1 MSGTDRSTAPA
12 DGPGLAGADEAPDR
26 PTPDPDPVDRSST
39 VVSAGI
45 SVLAALLAAGF
56 AGAHTGVAGQIG
68 VTGVALVGYG
78 LFASEHRWIDYGTVA
93 LVCGVAVA
101 GATGAGPRVTVPA
114 ALCAVLA
121 WDTGGYAV
129 RLGAELGR
137 EADTARAEL
146 VHAGLT
152 LAVGVTAVF
161 VAVGGYLVV
170 SGEAPTL
177 AVLLLFCGALALL
190 VAVGERLE
198 DDGRRLRP

>member
-1 MSGTDRSTAPA
+1 MSRPDRPA
-12 DGPGLAGADEAPDR
+12 GEAPDR
-26 PTPDPDPVDRSST
+26 PTPDPEPVDRSPT
-39 VVSAGI
+39 VVSAAI
-45 SVLAALLAAGF
+45 SVLAALLATGF
-56 AGAHTGVAGQIG
+56 AGAHTGVAGNVG
-68 VTGVALVGYG
+68 AAGVALVGYG
-78 LFASEHRWIDYGTVA
+78 LFAGEHRWIDYGTAA
-93 LVCGVAVA
+93 LVCAVVVV

-129 RLGAELGR
+129 RLGEELGR

-152 LAVGVTAVF
+152 LAVGTTAVL
-161 VAVGGYLVV
+161 VAAGGYLLV

-177 AVLLLFCGALALL
+177 AVLLLFCGALAVL

-198 DDGRRLRP
+198 DDGRRLRR